1 MTPTKPDSIDKT
13 GAPPKKYETPRL
25 EIYGNIHQITQ
36 AIGTHGKTDNSTNTK
51 LNKTG

>member
-1 MTPTKPDSIDKT
+1 MTPTKPEPIDSAD
-13 GAPPKKYETPRL
+13 GPRKKYESPRL

-36 AIGTHGKTDNSTNTK
+36 AIGNHGKTDNATTKK